1 MPLFVLRFW
10 VMMILL
16 LVLCVFCFVLLVH
29 RKQERNTVPLFVAQR
44 IESSFDSFK
53 INKEK

>member
-29 RKQERNTVPLFVAQR
+29 TKQERNTVPLFVAQR